1 MRRSPRAL
9 TSAEMKSFVA
19 TVKVIVHVSF
29 EAKDLEQAQKIVSKE
44 VWDLFDD
51 LNAKNDAI
59 DLQEIEE
66 TQGVYEQ
73 IEE

>member
-1 MRRSPRAL
+1 
-9 TSAEMKSFVA
+9 MKSFVA